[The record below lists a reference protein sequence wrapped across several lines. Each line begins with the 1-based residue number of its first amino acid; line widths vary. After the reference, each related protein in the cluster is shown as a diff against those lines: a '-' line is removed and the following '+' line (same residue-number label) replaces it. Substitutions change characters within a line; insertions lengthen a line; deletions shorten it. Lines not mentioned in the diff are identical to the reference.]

1 MDAAVIHV
9 APKSP
14 ASITTYREPIVCLD
28 DDNKPLPVEPAR
40 PSNPRVDEVRRSL
53 ESLRSRARG
62 TTLDEAWW
70 LKLEDALRQCS
81 TDVQC
86 HGHRAAFGSVDLL
99 NLWRKGI
106 APHLSAKL
114 H

>member
-28 DDNKPLPVEPAR
+28 DDNKPLPVAPAR

-70 LKLEDALRQCS
+70 LKLDDASKRY
-81 TDVQC
+81 
-86 HGHRAAFGSVDLL
+86 HAERRNARRALT
-99 NLWRKGI
+99 
-106 APHLSAKL
+106 PSALGRDK
-114 H
+114 